1 MEEWIIFLAV
11 VMFYVHVFNA
21 VARMY
26 FETNGELTMR
36 DLWRRF
42 LPPIDLRIQI

>member
-1 MEEWIIFLAV
+1 MEWLVFLAV
-11 VMFYVHVFNA
+11 AMFSVHVFNA

-26 FETNGELTMR
+26 FESNNELTLR

-42 LPPIDLRIQI
+42 FPPIDLRIQL

>member
-1 MEEWIIFLAV
+1 LVFLAV
-11 VMFYVHVFNA
+11 AMFYIHVFNA

-26 FETNGELTMR
+26 FESNNELTLR

-42 LPPIDLRIQI
+42 FPPIDLRIQI

>member
-1 MEEWIIFLAV
+1 MEWLVFLAV
-11 VMFYVHVFNA
+11 AMFYVHIFNA

-26 FETNGELTMR
+26 FESDSQLTLR

-42 LPPIDLRIQI
+42 FPPIDLRIQL

>member
-1 MEEWIIFLAV
+1 MEWFIFLV
-11 VMFYVHVFNA
+11 VAMFYVHVFNA

-26 FETNGELTMR
+26 FESNNELTLR

-42 LPPIDLRIQI
+42 FPPIDLRIQI

>member
-1 MEEWIIFLAV
+1 MEWLVFLAV
-11 VMFYVHVFNA
+11 AMFYVHVFNA

-26 FETNGELTMR
+26 FESNNELTLR

-42 LPPIDLRIQI
+42 VPPIDLRIQL

>member
-1 MEEWIIFLAV
+1 MEWLVFLV
-11 VMFYVHVFNA
+11 VAMFYVHVFNA

-26 FETNGELTMR
+26 FESNNELTLR

-42 LPPIDLRIQI
+42 FPPIDLRIQI